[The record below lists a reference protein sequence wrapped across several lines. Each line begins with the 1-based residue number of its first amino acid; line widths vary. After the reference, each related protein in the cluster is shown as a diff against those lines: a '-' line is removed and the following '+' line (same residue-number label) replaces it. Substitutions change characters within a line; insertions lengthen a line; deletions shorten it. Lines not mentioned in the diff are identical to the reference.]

1 MAGRCASCRG
11 TGGVDSANSFFYI
24 KQKYCIHQHAFLCS
38 NIQHSTFHQ
47 PQAGPPLSPE
57 RETYG
62 MLLFIQLLH
71 SCLLRRGKSATCY
84 RYSYTLTYRILLS
97 PTSQR
102 LAVRPFSP
110 ERETFCMLSLSA
122 TFSFGIKKHTK
133 CPITPDLGYRSG
145 CVGFWGL

>member
-1 MAGRCASCRG
+1 MAGG
-11 TGGVDSANSFFYI
+11 SAVKLEI
-24 KQKYCIHQHAFLCS
+24 GYCCTMIGYR
-38 NIQHSTFHQ
+38 I
-47 PQAGPPLSPE
+47 PE

-62 MLLFIQLLH
+62 MLLFIQLLQ

-84 RYSYTLTYRILLS
+84 HYSYTLTYRILLS

-133 CPITPDLGYRSG
+133 CPITPSW
-145 CVGFWGL
+145 V